1 MRESRWRSM
10 SIMDLNLTKRRSLGQ
25 SGGSSGGV
33 MASAMSLSNNSGQ
46 SYELIKSTQSLVDR
60 LRLNAE
66 DITIQPVHPSIIGQD
81 TWFQIT
87 YTSSGT
93 TRYFSCQNAKERDEW
108 IQSLKKTLM
117 LTEDRR
123 RTDNCLKLVV
133 LEVKGLRDNKK
144 YYVEIHV
151 DDKLYARTSS
161 KKMDGMCFWGEHF
174 EFKDLP
180 HTDKISLH
188 IHKDKGNRKKP
199 KKPVGRVK
207 ISIASIQSRYAQ
219 EKWHPVDKSSRRESP
234 SIRLKCQFQSV
245 DILPLR
251 DYEDFLY
258 FLKDEYKSICKL
270 FEPNISV
277 KVKEELSLSLMN
289 VFHGED
295 IAEDVLAE
303 IVVDEISNIENEHL
317 TFRGN
322 SIATKA
328 MESYIK
334 LVGQRYLQ
342 STLQNVITE
351 RLLNDQDLEV
361 DPIKV
366 SDPDELRTNRANLQ
380 KAVKQVWSRIAKSY
394 SYFPIQ
400 LQRCFYKIRQY
411 LQHVGKPEVGDNLI
425 SSCIFLRYL
434 CPAILSPSLFNL
446 TDEYPSKRANRNLT
460 LIAKTLQTL
469 ANFTR
474 YEGKENSMEFLN
486 SFLDEESGPM
496 KSFLHQ
502 ISSPLAEDGWI
513 PNLASPLE
521 KTDLGKHLSCLHC
534 ILFENIGKMPSDN
547 AKALRLRELLDDINN
562 ILHRPTINQLQ
573 QISQPTLTSLR
584 QAQGEHTPIGNPQQ
598 KSTFTWSWTLPKRP
612 KANGNNDRNSTTF
625 SHPIPQHS
633 GSNKSSAS
641 IIFAKP
647 EAGIS
652 LSSDTSS
659 STSLTPSPGA
669 QMKGRMW
676 STKSSASSSSSSAIL
691 GPHRHK
697 HATDLPLRRAKMST
711 MSLDDTD
718 SSDDSTYS
726 SQCQSDATSTPKC
739 TSHTLPRPVTGGVG
753 GYSTHGRH
761 KGVHRGGISRTQLN
775 AKSFSDYEH
784 EIMELR
790 NAMET
795 LQIKLIETERKLE
808 HQEYSTCSSPV
819 QREENSVREMVNRL
833 VNEEDQLRRDHVDMD
848 GDRGEK
854 ERMILMQQKKIAAL
868 DTANER
874 LVQELN
880 RLGEKLKGGLV
891 MADCDGTNSTI
902 TSTTATSSNL
912 TTSDRRLSEPRPKA
926 RETFTSNTLPSRR
939 TTNNMVQDTPKT
951 VEELLDSLHS
961 TPI

>member
-1 MRESRWRSM
+1 
-10 SIMDLNLTKRRSLGQ
+10 MDLNLTKRRSLGQ
-25 SGGSSGGV
+25 GGAGGFSGGV
-33 MASAMSLSNNSGQ
+33 MASAMSLSSNSGQ

-180 HTDKISLH
+180 KTDKISLH

-207 ISIASIQSRYAQ
+207 ISIGSIQSRYAQ
-219 EKWHPVDKSSRRESP
+219 EKWHAVEKSSRRESP

-258 FLKDEYKSICKL
+258 FLKDEYKSICKI

-289 VFHGED
+289 VFHSED

-303 IVVDEISNIENEHL
+303 IVVDEISSIENEHL

-334 LVGQRYLQ
+334 LVGQRFLQ
-342 STLQNVITE
+342 STLQSVITE
-351 RLLNDQDLEV
+351 IILSDVDLEV

-366 SDPDELRTNRANLQ
+366 NNPEELEVHRANLQ
-380 KAVKQVWSRIAKSY
+380 TAVKQVWSRIAKSY

-446 TDEYPSKRANRNLT
+446 TDEYPQKRANRNLT

-486 SFLDEESGPM
+486 SFLDEECAPM
-496 KSFLHQ
+496 KRFLQQ

-513 PNLASPLE
+513 PNLSSPLE
-521 KTDLGKHLSCLHC
+521 KTDLGRHLSCLHC
-534 ILFENIGKMPSDN
+534 ILFENISKIPSDN
-547 AKALRLRELLDDINN
+547 PKTQRLRELLDEINN
-562 ILHRPTINQLQ
+562 ILHRPTIPQLE
-573 QISQPTLTSLR
+573 QISQSTLTTLK
-584 QAQGEHTPIGNPQQ
+584 QAQNQHHAICHPQQ
-598 KSTFTWSWTLPKRP
+598 KSAFSWSWTLPKRP
-612 KANGNNDRNSTTF
+612 KNNIINNNSANNGERNNTTF
-625 SHPIPQHS
+625 SHPIPQHTA
-633 GSNKSSAS
+633 NKSSPML
-641 IIFAKP
+641 FAKP

-669 QMKGRMW
+669 QLKGRMW

-691 GPHRHK
+691 GGPRHK
-697 HATDLPLRRAKMST
+697 HATDLPSRRSKLFPST

-726 SQCQSDATSTPKC
+726 SQCQSDATSTPRC
-739 TSHTLPRPVTGGVG
+739 TSHTLPRPVTGGNG
-753 GYSTHGRH
+753 GYTTHGRH
-761 KGVHRGGISRTQLN
+761 KGVHRGGVSRTQLN
-775 AKSFSDYEH
+775 SKSLSDYEQ
-784 EIMELR
+784 EIMDLR
-790 NAMET
+790 TAMDS
-795 LQIKLIETERKLE
+795 LQRKLIETEMKLE
-808 HQEYSTCSSPV
+808 NQDQPSASTSPIA
-819 QREENSVREMVNRL
+819 RETSVREMVNRL
-833 VNEEDQLRRDHVDMD
+833 VNEEDQLRRDHLDMS
-848 GDRGEK
+848 GDLGDK

-868 DTANER
+868 DNANER

-880 RLGEKLKGGLV
+880 RLGERLKGGLV
-891 MADCDGTNSTI
+891 MGDGVEGSEH
-902 TSTTATSSNL
+902 
-912 TTSDRRLSEPRPKA
+912 RLSDPRLSSGPCDA
-926 RETFTSNTLPSRR
+926 EVVFSSNTLPCRK
-939 TTNNMVQDTPKT
+939 TANNTATVQDTPKT
-951 VEELLDSLHS
+951 VDELLDSLHS